1 VIYLLAKKAKG
12 GRMKVIIRTSTEHKH
27 VNAAIDMLFPT
38 LHSIEDLGEP
48 LISYPTK
55 TMWYREYEGLID
67 DDTSVKVLLYIRKI
81 KDGISISGIEK
92 ISKIAQE
99 ES

>member
-1 VIYLLAKKAKG
+1 
-12 GRMKVIIRTSTEHKH
+12 MKVIIKTATEHKH
-27 VNAAIDMLFPT
+27 VNTAIDMLFST

-55 TMWYREYEGLID
+55 TMWCREYEGVID
-67 DDTSVKVLLYIRKI
+67 DDTSIKVLLYIRKI
-81 KDGISISGIEK
+81 RGGISISGTEK

-99 ES
+99 EENAH

>member
-1 VIYLLAKKAKG
+1 
-12 GRMKVIIRTSTEHKH
+12 MKVIIKTSTEDKH
-27 VNAAIDMLFPT
+27 VNNAIGMLFPN
-38 LHSIEDLGEP
+38 LHSIEDLGKP

-55 TMWYREYEGLID
+55 TMWCREYEGVID

-81 KDGISISGIEK
+81 RGGISISGTEK

-99 ES
+99 KDKKGDLR

>member
-1 VIYLLAKKAKG
+1 
-12 GRMKVIIRTSTEHKH
+12 MKVIIKTATEHEH
-27 VNAAIDMLFPT
+27 VNAAIDMLFHN

-55 TMWYREYEGLID
+55 TIWYREYEGVID
-67 DDTSVKVLLYIRKI
+67 DDTSVRVLLYIRKI
-81 KDGISISGIEK
+81 KDGISISGTEK

-99 ES
+99 EKQSD

>member
-1 VIYLLAKKAKG
+1 
-12 GRMKVIIRTSTEHKH
+12 MKVIIKTTTEHKH

-38 LHSIEDLGEP
+38 LHSIEDLGKP

-55 TMWYREYEGLID
+55 TMWCREYEGVI

-81 KDGISISGIEK
+81 KDGIYISGTEK

-99 ES
+99 EECNS